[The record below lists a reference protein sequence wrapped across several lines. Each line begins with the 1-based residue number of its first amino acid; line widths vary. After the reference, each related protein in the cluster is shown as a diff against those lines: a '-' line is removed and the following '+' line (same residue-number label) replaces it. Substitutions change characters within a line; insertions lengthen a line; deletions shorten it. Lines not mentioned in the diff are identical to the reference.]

1 MSLDR
6 TDYKS
11 LADKLWPYL
20 ATRSN
25 GSVGST
31 GGSSGGSGMS
41 AHDLAGTYHTGALAR
56 SQAPWVTQDITDHKN
71 LPDAHH
77 AKLHSYFSTADHT
90 FPTAAAMDVIGFTAA
105 NTPGKL
111 TPSSAPGTT
120 EKLLKTNST
129 GQVAIDQIIA
139 QDRLYVGGQY
149 FDQDST
155 HLNFNGPGAFY
166 ITAASPVTYIYSA
179 DIYLGG
185 LTGTT
190 THLRGNG
197 VDSDDDDLNYTF
209 GRAAIGSLGYTDY
222 AGIAHRDK
230 ASAGN
235 YALLQFSDGSTY
247 LNSSSGKVT
256 THAIGGAT
264 TFQTGVDR
272 VNPAGSMTKDLGD
285 YNRKWRTG
293 FFAELYAE
301 TLVAQYVMAT
311 LGGRI
316 TVAPTTKL
324 LADMNNS
331 QTTIDVENNNLHS
344 GTGGSA
350 VGHYLYMS
358 SAPGGVPQIEA
369 MKVANGAN
377 PTAITGGYR
386 YTVTR
391 NSDGT
396 GANAWVTGGAVIST
410 GGAVGH
416 GYIDITATATIHN
429 HFGPTITH
437 YVRNSMVSWN
447 SVTPVVTSGNL
458 RSFVDYSIDEFG
470 NAAGNDLTLTPST
483 GFKGY
488 TLDRTD
494 GLRLFN
500 TALQMYTSG
509 VKLLEL
515 NSNGLFLNDASSV
528 AAFAAYIGS
537 SPTTWGGISIAKG
550 DVLIGNST
558 SYLWYDQSTTTVK
571 LKGNMDITATSL
583 FSGSGVLTA
592 GNTKLSAD
600 GISVLGASLTG
611 TAPYDPA
618 TVHDPQAAY
627 NVTMADNTT
636 LLGTMFGERHTN
648 ETAVY
653 FHALPDSA
661 ARKVQAFFGAQA
673 ITTGSA
679 LAILQANNG
688 VDRASIYASA
698 LASTDVTYPLKSV
711 IEHNADLHFINGTV
725 GINDATGTGATLAV
739 WQSNATAALPVLD
752 LLQADLSEEFIN
764 FKTTVGA
771 GNPIDTAALGSYYGK
786 IRVAV
791 NGTFKYLALYN

>member
-20 ATRSN
+20 STRAN

-31 GGSSGGSGMS
+31 GGSSGGSMS
-41 AHDLAGTYHTGALAR
+41 AHDLAGSYHAGALSR
-56 SQAPWVTQDITDHKN
+56 LQAPWVTQDITDHKN

-77 AKLHSYFSTADHT
+77 ARLHSYFSTADHT

-111 TPSSAPGTT
+111 TPSSASGPN
-120 EKLLKTNST
+120 EKLLKTDTSGFVSVQRLTAVDDLYLGNSYFT
-129 GQVAIDQIIA
+129 TDATYLRYMGPKSFYVVSAVAQTL
-139 QDRLYVGGQY
+139 LY
-149 FDQDST
+149 
-155 HLNFNGPGAFY
+155 
-166 ITAASPVTYIYSA
+166 SP
-179 DIYLGG
+179 DIYLGDTSG
-185 LTGTT
+185 ST
-190 THLRGNG
+190 THLRANG
-197 VDSDDDDLNYTF
+197 LDSDDSDLSYTF
-209 GRAAIGSLGYTDY
+209 GRLKIGHMGYTDY
-222 AGIAHRDK
+222 AGFSHRDQ
-230 ASAGN
+230 ASTGN
-235 YALLQFSDGSTY
+235 YALLQFSDGSSY

-264 TFQTGVDR
+264 TFQTGADR
-272 VNPAGSMTKDLGD
+272 VNPAGSMQKDLGD

-410 GGAVGH
+410 GGAVGQ

-437 YVRNSMVSWN
+437 YVRNSVASWN
-447 SVTPVVTSGNL
+447 SVSPVVTSGNL
-458 RSFVDYSIDEFG
+458 RSFVDYSTDEFG
-470 NAAGNDLTLTPST
+470 NAAGNDLALTPST

-488 TLDRTD
+488 TLDRTA

-515 NSNGLFLNDASSV
+515 NSNGLFLNDASSQ
-528 AAFAAYIGS
+528 AAFAAYIGN
-537 SPTTWGGISIAKG
+537 SPMTWGGISIAKG
-550 DVLIGNST
+550 DVLIGNSN
-558 SYLWYDQSTTTVK
+558 SYIWYDQDVQLTTF
-571 LKGNMDITATSL
+571 KGNLDIIEASS
-583 FSGSGVLTA
+583 FSGSGTLTA
-592 GNTKLSAD
+592 GKTKLNAN
-600 GISVLGASLTG
+600 GVSVLGASLTG

-688 VDRASIYASA
+688 VDRASIYAAA

-764 FKTTVGA
+764 FKTTVGT
-771 GNPIDTAALGSYYGK
+771 GSPIDTAALGSYYGK
-786 IRVAV
+786 IRVSV